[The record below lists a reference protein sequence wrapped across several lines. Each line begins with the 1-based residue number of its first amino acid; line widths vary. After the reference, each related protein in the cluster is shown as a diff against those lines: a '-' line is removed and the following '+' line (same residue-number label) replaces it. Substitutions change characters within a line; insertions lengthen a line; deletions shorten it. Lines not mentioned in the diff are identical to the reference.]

1 LQDNGDHAIILYI
14 PFVIASRFMSLLSQE
29 SSVARDVPRRH
40 RASLAAHLGEYFCY
54 RELVFNLTVRGLK
67 ARYKSRVLGFL
78 WSLLNPL
85 GMMLVFTVVFA
96 LIAPDNKIPK
106 YPIFLLCGL
115 LPWSF
120 FNAGLMTGTNS
131 VVADGDL
138 VKQVYFPRVALPL
151 AIVLASLVNFLLARA
166 VFFVVLIVLQVNF
179 SPYLWMLP
187 VVILIQIC
195 FIAGIAP
202 ILSTLNVFY
211 RDTTMIMEVVMLA
224 WFFLTPVF
232 CPIQML
238 PDTYTVTGVTLDGH
252 RLMYVLNPMA
262 SLISSYRDRLYW
274 GYRTGF
280 DFFLRTAITSVAI
293 LVFAFW
299 FFTRFSHRFGE
310 EA

>member
-1 LQDNGDHAIILYI
+1 
-14 PFVIASRFMSLLSQE
+14 MSLLSQE
-29 SSVARDVPRRH
+29 SPVARDVPRR
-40 RASLAAHLGEYFCY
+40 RRTSLAAHLGEFFRY

-67 ARYKSRVLGFL
+67 ARYESSMLGFF

-85 GMMLVFTVVFA
+85 GMTLVFAVVFT
-96 LIAPDNKIPK
+96 LIAPNNKIPK
-106 YPIFLLCGL
+106 CPIFLLCGL
-115 LPWSF
+115 LAWNF
-120 FNAGLMTGTNS
+120 LNAGVMTGTNG

-138 VKQVYFPRVALPL
+138 VKKVYFPGVALPL
-151 AIVLASLVNFLLARA
+151 AIVLASLVNFLLAMT
-166 VFFVVLIVLQVNF
+166 VFFVVLIVLQANF

-195 FIAGIAP
+195 FVAGIALT
-202 ILSTLNVFY
+202 LSTLNVFY

-224 WFFLTPVF
+224 WFFVTPVF
-232 CPIQML
+232 YPIQML
-238 PDTYTVTGVTLDGH
+238 PNTYTVTGVTLDVH

-280 DFFLRTAITSVAI
+280 DFFLLTAITSVAI

-310 EA
+310 ET